1 MTIDFHDVLTSF
13 QGHGVRFEYPDIWQ
27 IAVEETEGDVI
38 VTITATETC
47 FWLLRIL
54 RSCPTPPEVI
64 ESCLTGFREEY
75 DEVEETVPDTSLC
88 DLPAAAA
95 DVSFVC
101 MDLLNSAALRS
112 VRTLNHTLLVWWQ
125 SSESEL
131 EEAHAIFDHMSA
143 SLSLDRAAA
152 S

>member
-1 MTIDFHDVLTSF
+1 MTIDFRDVLKEFS
-13 QGHGVRFEYPDIWQ
+13 GHGVRFEYPDIWEV
-27 IAVEETEGDVI
+27 AVDETEGDVI
-38 VTITATETC
+38 VTVTVTETC

-75 DEVEETVPDTSLC
+75 DEVEETTPDTSLC

-112 VRTLNHTLLVWWQ
+112 VRSLNHTLLVWWQ
-125 SSESEL
+125 SSQSEL
-131 EEAHAIFDHMSA
+131 EEAQAIFDHMTA
-143 SLSLDRAAA
+143 SVSNDRNAV
-152 S
+152 

>member
-1 MTIDFHDVLTSF
+1 MTIDFRDVLTEF
-13 QGHGVRFEYPDIWQ
+13 HGHGLSFAYPDIWQ

-38 VTITATETC
+38 ITITASETC
-47 FWLLRIL
+47 FWLLRLL
-54 RSCPTPPEVI
+54 RSCPTPPEVV
-64 ESCLTGFREEY
+64 ESCLIGFRDEY
-75 DEVEETVPDTSLC
+75 DEVEETVPDTSVC

-112 VRTLNHTLLVWWQ
+112 VRTLHQTLLVWWQ

-131 EEAHAIFDHMSA
+131 EEAQPIFDHMTD
-143 SLSLDRAAA
+143 SLTLDRDA